1 MNRAEALNFADKIID
16 FSSFIHDKLGMKSED
31 FRKTDEKVTYHASC
45 HLCRGLKVTE
55 APRELIAD
63 AAEYVPCKEED
74 VCCGFG
80 GTYSMKFPEISGN
93 LMNNKIKNIDETG
106 ASRVVV
112 DCPGCVMQIKGGME
126 KQGKKVKVQ
135 HISELLAENLK

>member
-1 MNRAEALNFADKIID
+1 
-16 FSSFIHDKLGMKSED
+16 
-31 FRKTDEKVTYHASC
+31 
-45 HLCRGLKVTE
+45 
-55 APRELIAD
+55 
-63 AAEYVPCKEED
+63 
-74 VCCGFG
+74 
-80 GTYSMKFPEISGN
+80 MKFPEISGN